1 MISCDVLASYLSI
14 SQIDSIN
21 HDVHLAFA
29 LLARRYN
36 SQVPVNRL
44 YPELIGMVF
53 EHLREPTKL
62 VDPNESLDQSVFA
75 PYKPLIHVMTVCHR
89 WHVIATEK
97 ASLWTDVDYS
107 WNPAGSTCL
116 LQRSGTA
123 PIHLRVILEGAEDMV
138 LFTDIMRANAPRLRH
153 LDVCVIGA
161 EKVRMVEQL
170 LRNDMP
176 LLQSLKLADEYYHK
190 NGISRSALGSFPS
203 LRGMMLMGF
212 FMAVPDSDVRPFA
225 KLTHLH
231 ISMLS
236 EISLA
241 SITAFLDATPALE
254 VLELHECT
262 AVTLAELPTRTTTLA
277 HLTNLTIRR
286 MFTRVA
292 EVLMPS
298 LALPRAAVVCLWL
311 DVDAASPLTD
321 ALLPNPQYWR
331 DATRVRI
338 TEGPYSNL
346 TIHLEAPTHPHRVAL
361 CLEFD
366 GEGEGERQPLWPLPV
381 PTLPTLPAVTAAH
394 LSVFGRWRTAL
405 GQFSARFPALTTLIV
420 EGPVQD
426 QEAAE
431 QMVDA
436 LRDVLGPGAESESPD
451 VGAAEASRSARLKL
465 KEVALVL
472 PCVVP
477 GLTAR
482 LAPALRR
489 RKRDGV
495 PVERLGTCIVPVH
508 EPGEHQAPEAAT
520 GRDMGDALAEYVG
533 AGRVEHEENAF
544 WRWDEEL
551 WRQENEFWEV
561 PGTWW

>member
-1 MISCDVLASYLSI
+1 MP
-14 SQIDSIN
+14 
-21 HDVHLAFA
+21 A
-29 LLARRYN
+29 LL
-36 SQVPVNRL
+36 
-44 YPELIGMVF
+44 
-53 EHLREPTKL
+53 
-62 VDPNESLDQSVFA
+62 
-75 PYKPLIHVMTVCHR
+75 
-89 WHVIATEK
+89 
-97 ASLWTDVDYS
+97 
-107 WNPAGSTCL
+107 
-116 LQRSGTA
+116 
-123 PIHLRVILEGAEDMV
+123 
-138 LFTDIMRANAPRLRH
+138 
-153 LDVCVIGA
+153 
-161 EKVRMVEQL
+161 
-170 LRNDMP
+170 
-176 LLQSLKLADEYYHK
+176 
-190 NGISRSALGSFPS
+190 
-203 LRGMMLMGF
+203 
-212 FMAVPDSDVRPFA
+212 
-225 KLTHLH
+225 
-231 ISMLS
+231 
-236 EISLA
+236 
-241 SITAFLDATPALE
+241 
-254 VLELHECT
+254 
-262 AVTLAELPTRTTTLA
+262 
-277 HLTNLTIRR
+277 
-286 MFTRVA
+286 
-292 EVLMPS
+292 
-298 LALPRAAVVCLWL
+298 LPRAAVVCLSF
-311 DVDAASPLTD
+311 DVDTVPTD
-321 ALLPNPQYWR
+321 AILPQPSYWR
-331 DATRVRI
+331 GATHVRVEDDPQGGVLVEL
-338 TEGPYSNL
+338 EGDG
-346 TIHLEAPTHPHRVAL
+346 HRLAL
-361 CLEFD
+361 SMEWNWS
-366 GEGEGERQPLWPLPV
+366 ERQPLWPLPV

-533 AGRVEHEENAF
+533 AGRVEHEENAV